1 LTRAS
6 LVRTIFDDSSR
17 AFLPHRSRSVTFS
30 PKNITAASINLCV
43 PSGERVR
50 PQLGFV
56 LFLDGAIEDFLD
68 H

>member
-1 LTRAS
+1 VADGACLESMCRATYRGFES
-6 LVRTIFDDSSR
+6 LPLRRT
-17 AFLPHRSRSVTFS
+17 LQPHPV
-30 PKNITAASINLCV
+30 NLCV

-56 LFLDGAIEDFLD
+56 LFLDGAIEDSLD